1 MRKWLARIIG
11 SIIAT
16 VAAWWLTEGIRS
28 NNINSQRPSSTETRP
43 LPPSDS
49 TQTSR
54 PKTPRPKH
62 RISGIWKVVQSS
74 KAQYEM
80 FPTQSISY
88 WEIRFTDG
96 RLFIS
101 EIQEFHMPRMYWSK
115 NPIKVSNVE
124 FSANK
129 VSFITYVSDEIQKT
143 TTLYDLSLTG
153 DEIMDGSFQSTDRGV
168 PELPDLVTA
177 GTVRMVKQAAPN
189 L

>member
-1 MRKWLARIIG
+1 
-11 SIIAT
+11 
-16 VAAWWLTEGIRS
+16 
-28 NNINSQRPSSTETRP
+28 
-43 LPPSDS
+43 
-49 TQTSR
+49 
-54 PKTPRPKH
+54 
-62 RISGIWKVVQSS
+62 
-74 KAQYEM
+74 
-80 FPTQSISY
+80 
-88 WEIRFTDG
+88 
-96 RLFIS
+96 
-101 EIQEFHMPRMYWSK
+101 
-115 NPIKVSNVE
+115 VSNVE